1 MQKKQ
6 SKKRKKNPFALKTA
20 ALLAPFGE
28 KKNCICFSWVL
39 AWEANVP
46 GERGDESS
54 SDSTSSSSLS
64 GSSSTLSLVHDGEVA
79 THRHIGRPPPD
90 HYPAPMRACHTG
102 PRPDCYWPTLDTCSA
117 HLQAR
122 GKGQRKAARHSGGEG
137 VSAMLEKHREK
148 ILIKFHL
155 PIILHLI

>member
-1 MQKKQ
+1 M
-6 SKKRKKNPFALKTA
+6 
-20 ALLAPFGE
+20 
-28 KKNCICFSWVL
+28 
-39 AWEANVP
+39 P
-46 GERGDESS
+46 GEGGDESS

-79 THRHIGRPPPD
+79 THRRIGRPPPD

-122 GKGQRKAARHSGGEG
+122 GKGQRKAARHSEGEG
-137 VSAMLEKHREK
+137 GRRPCWRSTGNSVNHYIISSADHLHIAPNLEFTHFD
-148 ILIKFHL
+148 KF
-155 PIILHLI
+155 IF